1 MLELINEGV
10 SVCLENSDEAA
21 ANWYAVY
28 VQSRCEFVAGRQF
41 ARLGIESYLPVIKK
55 TTQWHDRKKTLDW
68 PLFPGYLFVRVAPE
82 PREFAHVLKTHGVV
96 CLLGTKPGSPTP
108 VTAEEILHLQMMTKS
123 GESLSVMNRLQVGT
137 RVRIRQGV
145 LEGVSG
151 VLGSIE
157 AGSKCLFGLNIDI
170 LGRSVCVMVSP
181 GDVEPIED

>member
-1 MLELINEGV
+1 MNERV
-10 SVCLENSDEAA
+10 PVCLESIDEAA
-21 ANWYAVY
+21 ASWYAVY
-28 VQSRCEFVAGRQF
+28 VQSRCEFVARRQF
-41 ARLGIESYLPVIKK
+41 TRLGIENYLPTMKK

-68 PLFPGYLFVRVAPE
+68 PLFPGYLFVRVAPI

-108 VTAEEILHLQMMTKS
+108 VTAEEILHLQMMTRS
-123 GESLSVMNRLQVGT
+123 GEHLSVMNRLQVGA

-151 VLGSIE
+151 VLGSME
-157 AGSKCLFGLNIDI
+157 AGNKCLFGLNIEI

-181 GDVEPIED
+181 GDVEPIAD